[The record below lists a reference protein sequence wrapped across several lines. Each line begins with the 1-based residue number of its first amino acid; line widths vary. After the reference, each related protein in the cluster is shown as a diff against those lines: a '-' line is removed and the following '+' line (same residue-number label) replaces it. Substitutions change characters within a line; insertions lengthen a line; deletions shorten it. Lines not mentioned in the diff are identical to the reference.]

1 LRIDPQDRYQS
12 FDDIVD
18 DMKQMSGIDIQDKRD
33 YDPSVIPLFFNS
45 LRAGS
50 LCSLGYIKESKA
62 TWKKA
67 HNISCN
73 TFEDFFSK
81 GFVLSVL
88 GQKKEDIECFNKA
101 FEIDP
106 QHIEVYNKK
115 GLALSDIGQ
124 KKEAIEC
131 FNKAFEID
139 PNTEDMYDNKEYYL
153 FALVKVDNVRIC
165 MQSN

>member
-73 TFEDFFSK
+73 TFEDFFLRVLFYLYLDKKKRISSASTRPSK
-81 GFVLSVL
+81 
-88 GQKKEDIECFNKA
+88 
-101 FEIDP
+101 
-106 QHIEVYNKK
+106 
-115 GLALSDIGQ
+115 
-124 KKEAIEC
+124 
-131 FNKAFEID
+131 
-139 PNTEDMYDNKEYYL
+139 
-153 FALVKVDNVRIC
+153 
-165 MQSN
+165 

>member
-1 LRIDPQDRYQS
+1 MRIDPQDRYQS

-67 HNISCN
+67 LNISCN

-88 GQKKEDIECFNKA
+88 GQKKE
-101 FEIDP
+101 
-106 QHIEVYNKK
+106 
-115 GLALSDIGQ
+115 
-124 KKEAIEC
+124 AIEC
-131 FNKAFEID
+131 FNKAIEID
-139 PNTEDMYDNKEYYL
+139 PNTEDMYDNKGYYL

>member
-50 LCSLGYIKESKA
+50 LCSLGYKESKA

-67 HNISCN
+67 LNISCN

-88 GQKKEDIECFNKA
+88 GQKKE
-101 FEIDP
+101 
-106 QHIEVYNKK
+106 
-115 GLALSDIGQ
+115 
-124 KKEAIEC
+124 AIEC
-131 FNKAFEID
+131 FNKAIEID
-139 PNTEDMYDNKEYYL
+139 PNTEDMYDNKGYYL